1 MARGRKSKTKRES
14 TFSKKNAGREGR
26 FPIRVVSRK
35 EGNKY
40 DFIGGF
46 TREGRSDPVTV
57 VDANGRPVPFKSI
70 GNLEVNKN
78 NS

>member
-1 MARGRKSKTKRES
+1 MARGKKVVKRREKVHSRKRMLGEKEV
-14 TFSKKNAGREGR
+14 

-46 TREGRSDPVTV
+46 TREGRSDPVTI
-57 VDANGRPVPFKSI
+57 VDADGRPIPFKSI
-70 GNLEVNKN
+70 GNLVG
-78 NS
+78 

>member
-1 MARGRKSKTKRES
+1 MARGKKVVKRREKVHSRKRMLGEKEV
-14 TFSKKNAGREGR
+14 

-46 TREGRSDPVTV
+46 TREGRSDPVTI
-57 VDANGRPVPFKSI
+57 VDVDGRPIPFKSI
-70 GNLEVNKN
+70 GNLVG
-78 NS
+78 

>member
-1 MARGRKSKTKRES
+1 MARGKKVVKRREKVHSRKRMLGEKEV
-14 TFSKKNAGREGR
+14 
-26 FPIRVVSRK
+26 FPIRVISRR

-57 VDANGRPVPFKSI
+57 VDADGRPIPFKSI
-70 GNLEVNKN
+70 GNLVG
-78 NS
+78 

>member
-1 MARGRKSKTKRES
+1 MARGKKVVKRREKVHSRKRMLGEKEV
-14 TFSKKNAGREGR
+14 
-26 FPIRVVSRK
+26 FPIRVISRR

-57 VDANGRPVPFKSI
+57 VDADGRPVPFKSI
-70 GNLEVNKN
+70 GNLVG
-78 NS
+78 

>member
-1 MARGRKSKTKRES
+1 MARGKKVVKRREKVHSRKRMLGEKEV
-14 TFSKKNAGREGR
+14 
-26 FPIRVVSRK
+26 FPIRVVSRR

-57 VDANGRPVPFKSI
+57 VDADGRPVPFKSI
-70 GNLEVNKN
+70 GNLVG
-78 NS
+78 